1 MFNSI
6 RGILTERR
14 IDSICVETGGVEWE
28 LAVPSRAVDDF
39 GPLGSATKAYTWLH
53 HYEDGMR
60 LFAFPSVEERALFLE
75 LLKVDGI
82 GPNKALHILSGISP
96 ATLEAAL
103 EGEDL
108 STLQKVP
115 GVGPKVAQKM
125 VLALKGKLVHA
136 PDVPRSPRGGGASP
150 WTDVVKALVD
160 MGFDRREAEAVVAE
174 KAAQAS
180 STQTDKTGAKPE
192 AGSAAA
198 KEVEKEVFRLALL
211 ELSTGA

>member
-14 IDSICVETGGVEWE
+14 TDAICVETGGVEWE
-28 LAVPSRAVDDF
+28 LAVPSRAAGEF
-39 GPLGSATKAYTWLH
+39 GALGSETKAFTWLH

-60 LFAFPSVEERALFLE
+60 LFGFPNAEERTLFLE

-82 GPNKALHILSGISP
+82 GPNKALHVLSGISP
-96 ATLEAAL
+96 ETLRAAL

-108 STLQKVP
+108 ATLQKVP

-125 VLALKGKLVHA
+125 VLALKGKLVRL
-136 PDVPRSPRGGGASP
+136 PDSQANRSADFSP
-150 WTDVVKALVD
+150 WGDIVKALAD
-160 MGFDRREAEAVVAE
+160 MGFDRHEAERVVAK
-174 KAAQAS
+174 KA
-180 STQTDKTGAKPE
+180 GEIE
-192 AGSAAA
+192 AGAES
-198 KEVEKEVFRLALL
+198 EKEIFRLALL

>member
-28 LAVPSRAVDDF
+28 LAVPSRAVEDF
-39 GPLGSATKAYTWLH
+39 GPLGSPTKAYTWLH

-82 GPNKALHILSGISP
+82 GPNKAIHVLSGISP
-96 ATLEAAL
+96 SALEAAL

-108 STLQKVP
+108 ATLQKVP

-136 PDVPRSPRGGGASP
+136 PDASRSQRGGASP
-150 WTDVVKALVD
+150 WADVIKALVD
-160 MGFDRREAEAVVAE
+160 MGFDRREAEAVVSE
-174 KAAQAS
+174 KAGQASAAQAAR
-180 STQTDKTGAKPE
+180 TGSKPE